1 MDQRPNIRLD
11 TIKLLEEN
19 IDIKSQENL
28 FQPTFQSNENK
39 SQRKQME
46 SN

>member
-11 TIKLLEEN
+11 SIKLLEEN

-39 SQRKQME
+39 QMRP
-46 SN
+46 N